1 MTRESEYSRNDDNKM
16 QRSFCLSIIETW
28 MSQFNTQNTIYC
40 MKYVNS
46 IDYIL
51 ENITDRIKPISIY
64 WIVQIFHPVCST
76 HVILSAFVWC
86 CNYAI
91 CLKAS
96 FTGEHRKTCSAGLL
110 FKILVFIMWHTCAQF
125 VYKHGRLFTLRCW
138 NTAHA
143 CCR

>member
-51 ENITDRIKPISIY
+51 ENIR
-64 WIVQIFHPVCST
+64 
-76 HVILSAFVWC
+76 
-86 CNYAI
+86 
-91 CLKAS
+91 
-96 FTGEHRKTCSAGLL
+96 
-110 FKILVFIMWHTCAQF
+110 
-125 VYKHGRLFTLRCW
+125 
-138 NTAHA
+138 
-143 CCR
+143 